1 MPNHMNP
8 DRLAKRC
15 VMLMRLAGKDSL
27 GLMGSAR
34 YRYGAV
40 TGSILSYPPPAHPT
54 IFDRRFIFRIISY
67 GIYRE

>member
-34 YRYGAV
+34 YRLASAPSTAG
-40 TGSILSYPPPAHPT
+40 TNSIVARGRTS
-54 IFDRRFIFRIISY
+54 
-67 GIYRE
+67 